1 MNQTQTE
8 KNKIL
13 SLAHELYSKWEITDK
28 QLYNTYY
35 ELFMKKISQ
44 TQKS

>member
-1 MNQTQTE
+1 MNQKE

-13 SLAHELYSKWEITDK
+13 SFAHDLYSKWEITDK
-28 QLYNTYY
+28 QLTDTYY